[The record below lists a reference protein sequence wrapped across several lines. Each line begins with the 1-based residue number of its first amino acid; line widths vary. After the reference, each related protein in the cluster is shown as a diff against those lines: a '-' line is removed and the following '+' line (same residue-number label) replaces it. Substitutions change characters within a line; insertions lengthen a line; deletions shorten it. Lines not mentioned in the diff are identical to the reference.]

1 MCEASAF
8 MVKEGRE
15 ELVMESVDLLEN
27 EDDHVTLTDLFGEKE
42 TVKGRVKALSLVEHK
57 ILLEPA

>member
-8 MVKEGRE
+8 ILKEGRE
-15 ELVMESVDLLEN
+15 ELVLESVDLLEN
-27 EDDHVTLTDLFGEKE
+27 EEDHVTLTSLFGEKE

-57 ILLEPA
+57 IILEPA

>member
-8 MVKEGRE
+8 VVKEGRE

-27 EDDHVTLTDLFGEKE
+27 EDDHVTLTGLFGEKE
-42 TVKGRVKALSLVEHK
+42 TIKGRVKALSLVEHK

>member
-27 EDDHVTLTDLFGEKE
+27 EDDHVTLTGLFGEKE
-42 TVKGRVKALSLVEHK
+42 TIKGRVKALSLVEHK

>member
-8 MVKEGRE
+8 IVKEGRE

-27 EDDHVTLTDLFGEKE
+27 EDDQVTLTGLFGEKE
-42 TVKGRVKALSLVEHK
+42 TIKGRVKALSLVEHK